1 MGSVITGC
9 SCVRIANLAIRYK
22 KIEGQWGQKVIFII
36 KYEFGD
42 FKRTEIKL
50 IQVVEK
56 KRKLE

>member
-1 MGSVITGC
+1 M
-9 SCVRIANLAIRYK
+9 
-22 KIEGQWGQKVIFII
+22 GQKVIFII

-42 FKRTEIKL
+42 FKRIEIKL